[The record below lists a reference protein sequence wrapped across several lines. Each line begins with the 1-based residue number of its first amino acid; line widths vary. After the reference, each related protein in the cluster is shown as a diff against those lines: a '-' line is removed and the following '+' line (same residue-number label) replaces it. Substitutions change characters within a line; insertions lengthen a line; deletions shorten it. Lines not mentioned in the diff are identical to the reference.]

1 MILHVNRCIILQQNL
16 WLYSLIP
23 TNTTGDLTKLVNFS
37 QEETKKIHAVAK
49 ANGRTVTQLMTALT
63 TIAYAEAAFK
73 IASKS
78 GEGRFNE
85 VLSSYEMASHFLTV
99 FNFINHVSY
108 IVLNAFQH
116 HIINALATQTSWGIQ
131 LF

>member
-1 MILHVNRCIILQQNL
+1 MQQNL
-16 WLYSLIP
+16 WLYPLIP

-49 ANGRTVTQLMTALT
+49 ANGRTVTQVMTAFT

-73 IASKS
+73 IASKV
-78 GEGRFNE
+78 GEERFNE
-85 VLSSYEMASHFLTV
+85 VLLSYEKATHFPIV

-108 IVLNAFQH
+108 NISNSFQY
-116 HIINALATQTSWGIQ
+116 ILSI
-131 LF
+131 